1 MIHFFRLLHIDF
13 IIDFICYFLCMM
25 KGIKRVVFSDHKN
38 NLMIILDNDDIRNI
52 SMTRDEFDNYVN
64 NDGLETYI
72 NEILKNE

>member
-1 MIHFFRLLHIDF
+1 
-13 IIDFICYFLCMM
+13 MM

-38 NLMIILDNDDIRNI
+38 NLMIVLDNDDIRNI

>member
-1 MIHFFRLLHIDF
+1 MIHFLIYFSGLLH
-13 IIDFICYFLCMM
+13 IDFICYFLCMM

-72 NEILKNE
+72 NEILKK

>member
-1 MIHFFRLLHIDF
+1 MIHFFGLLHIDH
-13 IIDFICYFLCMM
+13 IDFICYFLCMM
-25 KGIKRVVFSDHKN
+25 KGIKRVVFSDHKK

>member
-1 MIHFFRLLHIDF
+1 
-13 IIDFICYFLCMM
+13 MM
-25 KGIKRVVFSDHKN
+25 KGIKRVVFNYNKN
-38 NLMIILDNDDIRNI
+38 NLIIILNNDDIRNI